1 MFFKGS
7 RYEKVVTRQYAAPD
21 GTISNYKALRV
32 LPRPE
37 ALMSHIVDDGE
48 RPDQVSYRYYRDSE
62 KFWHLADADVIVDPR
77 DLTATPG
84 RAIPIPP
91 VGG

>member
-7 RYEKVVTRQYAAPD
+7 RYEKVVTRQYTAAD
-21 GTISNYKALRV
+21 GTISNYKALRI
-32 LPRPE
+32 LPMPE

-48 RPDQVSYRYYRDSE
+48 RPDQVSYRYYRDPE

-77 DLTATPG
+77 DLTATP
-84 RAIPIPP
+84 RKPIPIPP
-91 VGG
+91 TGG